1 MSINA
6 EQTDQNNGRKL
17 HSLPK
22 VINLNVG
29 GRTFATRLSTLQKYP
44 DSMLAGMFSG
54 RHELDKDDKGSYFID
69 RDGTYFEYI
78 LNFLRNE
85 DDVPPFSV
93 TEEVL
98 KEAVYY
104 SIQPL
109 VNILQSSPII
119 FAEHVV
125 RENLRQKLEN
135 YHDVKSQII
144 RLAHKEAEEDHTII
158 STVKLIIFMNQPIP
172 RDLQVSKQMFKQYYR
187 KFAIN
192 ESFEECFGKYYVKV
206 PYESIKE
213 HPDLVMNHI
222 AGCIVHDIK
231 RLSYNVSLVNE
242 KIKDDGKYK
251 TVKLS
256 DNEFYVCMSC
266 HNFTFDWLK

>member
-1 MSINA
+1 MSIKT
-6 EQTDQNNGRKL
+6 EQTGQINDREL

-22 VINLNVG
+22 VISLNVG
-29 GRTFATRLSTLQKYP
+29 GRIFATRLSTLQKYP
-44 DSMLAGMFSG
+44 DSMLAAMFSG
-54 RHELDKDDKGSYFID
+54 RHELDRDDRGRYFID

-109 VNILQSSPII
+109 VEILQSSPIV

-125 RENLRQKLEN
+125 RENLRKNLEN
-135 YHDVKSQII
+135 YHDVKNQII
-144 RLAHKEAEEDHTII
+144 RLAHKEAEADHAII
-158 STVKLIIFMNQPIP
+158 SAVKLITFMNQPIP
-172 RDLQVSKQMFKQYYR
+172 RDLQVSKQMYKQYYR
-187 KFAIN
+187 KFSIYD
-192 ESFEECFGKYYVKV
+192 SFEECFGKYYVKV
-206 PYESIKE
+206 PYEALKE
-213 HPDLVMNHI
+213 HPDLVMNQI
-222 AGCIVHDIK
+222 AGCLLHDIK
-231 RLSYNVSLVNE
+231 RLSYNVCLVNE
-242 KIKDDGKYK
+242 KSKEDGKYK
-251 TVKLS
+251 TVKLD